1 MSEALH
7 RLRGTRD
14 LAGDEARSW
23 EKLEAGA
30 YAVFQRFGYEP
41 IRTPILEPYQLFS
54 RSVGEVTDIV
64 QKEMYKFTDR
74 SGDEVAMR
82 PEGTASVVRAYLENH
97 LSQERPVRKLY
108 YSGPMFRAERP
119 QAGRLRQFH
128 QIGAEVFGSA
138 SPYADAE
145 AMAVLAEL
153 LKEAGLKKFRFEINN
168 LGSPEDRAAFGA
180 VLVQF
185 FTGKEASL
193 CKECQTRL
201 GKNVFRILDCKN
213 EACKVVAAGA
223 PLISDHVSE
232 TSRAN
237 FNVVRELLS
246 DLGLT
251 WSHNPRIIRGL
262 DYYTHTVFEVKH
274 DGLGAQ
280 DALGAG
286 GRYDGL
292 VKSLGGPVTP
302 AVGFAV
308 GVERLFLA
316 SAAEAEAEAKAA
328 AAAAGAGTAGATATG
343 AVPADARRNGVAIV
357 ALGADAL
364 KGAFGIAHQLR
375 LAGVVCEMDLDGRS
389 LKAQLR
395 QADRSRMRYAVILG
409 STELA
414 KGAAAVKDLAASDAP
429 QQEVPLAKLVDFF
442 AVR

>member
-1 MSEALH
+1 MSEPIR

-14 LAGDEARSW
+14 LAGDEARAW
-23 EKLEAGA
+23 EKLEADA
-30 YAVFQRFGYEP
+30 SAVFTRFGYEP
-41 IRTPILEPYQLFS
+41 IRTPILEAYALFS

-64 QKEMYKFTDR
+64 QKEMYRFTDR
-74 SGDEVAMR
+74 SNDEVALR

-108 YSGPMFRAERP
+108 YGGPMFRAERP
-119 QAGRLRQFH
+119 QAGRQRQFH

-138 SPYADAE
+138 SPFTDAE
-145 AMAVLAEL
+145 TMAVLAEL
-153 LKEAGLKKFRFEINN
+153 LKAAGIRKFRFEINN
-168 LGSPEDRAAFGA
+168 LGSPEDRAAFGKT
-180 VLVQF
+180 LVQF
-185 FTGKEASL
+185 FGGKEEKL
-193 CKECQTRL
+193 CKDCQTRL

-213 EACKVVAAGA
+213 PACGEVAAGA

-232 TSRAN
+232 ASRAN
-237 FNVVRELLS
+237 FLKIQELLK
-246 DLGLT
+246 DLGLA

-292 VKSLGGPVTP
+292 VESLGGPATP

-316 SAAEAEAEAKAA
+316 AAAEA
-328 AAAAGAGTAGATATG
+328 AGS
-343 AVPADARRNGVAIV
+343 VPVEPARAGVALV
-357 ALGADAL
+357 ALGEDAL
-364 KGAFGIAHQLR
+364 KGAFAIAHKLR
-375 LAGVVCEMDLDGRS
+375 LAGVVCQMDLDGRS

-395 QADRSRMRYAVILG
+395 QADKSGLRYAVILG

-414 KGAAAVKDLAASDAP
+414 KGAAAVKDLSVSDAP
-429 QQEVPLAKLVDFF
+429 QREVPLTGLVDFF
-442 AVR
+442 KTSK